1 MEEGVGV
8 VDGVEA
14 PRGVDRHLAVRVPAE
29 DEDGTCSGLGLRLRL
44 GLRLGLGRG
53 RGLEEDGTVGRG
65 RCEAEARVGKRA
77 HLVRG

>member
-29 DEDGTCSGLGLRLRL
+29 DEDGTCSGLGL
-44 GLRLGLGRG
+44 GLGLGRG
-53 RGLEEDGTVGRG
+53 RGRGRGLDEDGTVGRG

>member
-29 DEDGTCSGLGLRLRL
+29 DEDGTCSGLGL
-44 GLRLGLGRG
+44 GLGRG
-53 RGLEEDGTVGRG
+53 RGRGRGLDEDGTVGRG